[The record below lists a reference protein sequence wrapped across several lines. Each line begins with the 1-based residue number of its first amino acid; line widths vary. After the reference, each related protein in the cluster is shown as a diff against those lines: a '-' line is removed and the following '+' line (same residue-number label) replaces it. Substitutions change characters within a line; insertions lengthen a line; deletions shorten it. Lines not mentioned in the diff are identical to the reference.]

1 MTTDEKLQHFL
12 EFSMKDAR
20 IRSEKMLSDYC
31 SALDATYEEHKK
43 ESLKRAEMQ
52 IQIEKN
58 RIVRNFNKEYSI
70 EQLKIKREL
79 KNKETEFTEM
89 LFTELKDTL
98 ARFMETPEYDA
109 LLVKQILAAKEVAE
123 TDDIRIYMDP
133 VDAAKIPHISML
145 TKTNIIPSQY
155 SFLGGTRAIVIEK
168 HILIDNSFETKL
180 AEAKDN
186 FHFEDFLFGDF
197 DNVEEGGITHG

>member
-20 IRSEKMLSDYC
+20 IRSEKMVSDYC
-31 SALDATYEEHKK
+31 SALDETYEEHKK
-43 ESLKRAEMQ
+43 EALKRAQMQ
-52 IQIEKN
+52 IEIEKN
-58 RIVRNFNKEYSI
+58 RIVRNFNKDYSI
-70 EQLKIKREL
+70 EQLNIKREL
-79 KNKETEFTEM
+79 KDKEAEFTEM
-89 LFTELKDTL
+89 LFTELKDAL

-133 VDAAKIPHISML
+133 VDADKIPKISML
-145 TKTNIIPSQY
+145 TKTDIIPSQY
-155 SFLGGTRAIVIEK
+155 SFLGGTRAVVIEK

-180 AEAKDN
+180 AEAREN
-186 FHFEDFLFGDF
+186 FHF
-197 DNVEEGGITHG
+197 EEGGITHG

>member
-20 IRSEKMLSDYC
+20 IRSEKMVSDYC
-31 SALDATYEEHKK
+31 SALDETYEEHKK
-43 ESLKRAEMQ
+43 EALKRAQMQ
-52 IQIEKN
+52 IEIEKN
-58 RIVRNFNKEYSI
+58 RIVRNFNKHYSI
-70 EQLKIKREL
+70 EQLNIKREL
-79 KNKETEFTEM
+79 KDKEAEFTEM
-89 LFTELKDTL
+89 LFTELKDAL

-133 VDAAKIPHISML
+133 VDADKIPKISML
-145 TKTNIIPSQY
+145 TKTDIIPSQY
-155 SFLGGTRAIVIEK
+155 SFLGGTRAVVIEK

-180 AEAKDN
+180 AEAREN
-186 FHFEDFLFGDF
+186 FHF
-197 DNVEEGGITHG
+197 EEGGITHG